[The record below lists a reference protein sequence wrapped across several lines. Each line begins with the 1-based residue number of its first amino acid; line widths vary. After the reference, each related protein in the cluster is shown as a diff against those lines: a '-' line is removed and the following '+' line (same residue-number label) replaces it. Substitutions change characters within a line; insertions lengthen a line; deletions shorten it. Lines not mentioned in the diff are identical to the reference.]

1 MEAQETIVKK
11 CAEAMH
17 WLITKAVGTELSA
30 RSYNIIQYWKENPQV
45 LHSLPLT
52 YLNILNDFLTVK
64 KVLEI
69 VKEMKTPMPKEA
81 YWTTE
86 LLFYYIDKRFPGKY
100 NWYYLIQE
108 QDEDPRT
115 NKHLLSKV
123 HLVNI
128 SFQQKTDIHVR
139 DTQNICLLKIPGIE
153 HVFSVVGYHDP
164 KTGENDLG
172 AMLANLRR
180 ARAVSF
186 YPGIACLKFL
196 I

>member
-1 MEAQETIVKK
+1 VETQETIVKK

-30 RSYNIIQYWKENPQV
+30 RSYNIIQYWKENPQ
-45 LHSLPLT
+45 
-52 YLNILNDFLTVK
+52 
-64 KVLEI
+64 VLEI

-186 YPGIACLKFL
+186 YPGGFRAPRASPYVIDGY
-196 I
+196 IV